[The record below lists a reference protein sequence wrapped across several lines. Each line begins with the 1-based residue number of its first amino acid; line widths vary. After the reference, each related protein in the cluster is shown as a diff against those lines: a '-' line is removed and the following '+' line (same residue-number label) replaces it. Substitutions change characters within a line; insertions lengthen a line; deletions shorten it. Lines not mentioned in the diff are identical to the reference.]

1 VSDGEAAGEVAAAPA
16 RRERLWTRDF
26 TLLWQGQAV
35 SQLGTQA
42 FTIAM
47 VFWIKGETGSASLL
61 GLAMLAGSLP
71 AALLAPL
78 GGVIADRLS
87 RRWLLVGA
95 DLVRGLASLSL
106 AALVLVLPHQT
117 SLALAWL
124 LAVSFVLGVAGA
136 AFRPTV
142 AAAIPDLVPESR
154 VTAANSLTRISVDVS
169 SIIGQGVGGVLFR
182 VLGPGLLFLVDGVT
196 YLFAATSESFV
207 RLPPPREEDRDGA
220 ADCER
225 GEGAIARFR
234 RDLSEGLH
242 HVLARPGLARLLF
255 AMPLS
260 TLFMVAV
267 LVLLPFYVEDGL
279 GVGPAWYGFLMAGL
293 GVGSLAGGIGAS
305 VLRIEGRL
313 RARIY
318 LLFAAG
324 FAAAV
329 AFLPAV
335 PGPRAAL
342 ALVAAAGL
350 MLAFNTVHLITLM
363 QLATPRALRGR
374 VFGLYETL
382 LLIASPVAA
391 GGAGIGFDLL
401 GQDLGA
407 FFGICGGALGLVALG
422 LAASRRVREFLASS
436 GGPDQGGTDLQAT
449 PPPPSPIEP
458 FFSQDPESGRIDP

>member
-1 VSDGEAAGEVAAAPA
+1 VSDSGAAGAVAAAPA
-16 RRERLWTRDF
+16 RRARLWTRDF

-87 RRWLLVGA
+87 RRGLLVGA

-106 AALVLVLPHQT
+106 AALVLALPDHT

-124 LAVSFVLGVAGA
+124 LVTSFVLGVAGA

-154 VTAANSLTRISVDVS
+154 VTAANSLTRISVDVA

-207 RLPPPREEDRDGA
+207 RVPPPREEERSGEVDG
-220 ADCER
+220 ER
-225 GEGAIARFR
+225 AIARFR
-234 RDLSEGLH
+234 RDLAEGLH
-242 HVLARPGLARLLF
+242 HVLGHPGLARLLF

-293 GVGSLAGGIGAS
+293 GVGSLTGGIGAS

-313 RARIY
+313 RSRIY

-324 FAAAV
+324 FAVAV
-329 AFLPAV
+329 AVLPTV

-401 GQDLGA
+401 GQDLGL
-407 FFGICGGALGLVALG
+407 FFGLCGGALGLVALG
-422 LAASRRVREFLASS
+422 LASSRRVREFLSS
-436 GGPDQGGTDLQAT
+436 T
-449 PPPPSPIEP
+449 S
-458 FFSQDPESGRIDP
+458 FSQEPESGRIDP